1 MLSTQRGGRSLGT
14 TTAQGQNGHP
24 GLLTPRSESVHVM
37 HVSKLIYSLIHLLKS
52 QVALH
57 HLGGIFSPQGWASTL
72 FELCVYTWHLTYI
85 INFVISFKNHTI
97 GYMSPVFEMRW
108 ITEVK

>member
-1 MLSTQRGGRSLGT
+1 
-14 TTAQGQNGHP
+14 
-24 GLLTPRSESVHVM
+24 M
-37 HVSKLIYSLIHLLKS
+37 HVSKLIYSLIHLLNR

-57 HLGGIFSPQGWASTL
+57 HFGGIFSPQGWASTP
-72 FELCVYTWHLTYI
+72 FELCTDSWHLTRI
-85 INFVISFKNHTI
+85 IYFFIYFKKRTI